1 MQIPLVPSSMNKR
14 LRISAILIAV
24 GLVVELLT
32 LEWDHLLSFIIF
44 ISLGA
49 VLLVVGILFFLFSL
63 TIDPHR
69 LNKDDKPS

>member
-1 MQIPLVPSSMNKR
+1 MNKR

-32 LEWDHLLSFIIF
+32 LEWDHPLSFIIF